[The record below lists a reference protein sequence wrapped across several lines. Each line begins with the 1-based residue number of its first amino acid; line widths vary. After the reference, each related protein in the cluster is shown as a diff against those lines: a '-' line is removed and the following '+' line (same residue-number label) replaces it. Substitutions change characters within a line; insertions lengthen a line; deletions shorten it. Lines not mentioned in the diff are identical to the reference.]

1 MPITKWI
8 GGDVKKITRYFALM
22 LSAAC
27 LTPGAVFAASTVDS
41 DGLET
46 IVVTASRISETDI
59 QRTPIAITAFSAEQ
73 LQRSQLSNVN
83 QLMGSVPNLSISTF
97 ETFAEIFIRGIGST
111 NVIGGNDPSTTV
123 QVDGVYLGRPY
134 SQYAD
139 FLDVQRVE
147 VLRGPQG
154 TLYGRNAVGGT
165 INVISRV
172 PTDDFAAEATLTLG
186 DYWQVQSQDYVSGA
200 LIRGV
205 LDASIAVD
213 YTRHDPYLENVVPSG
228 NDVFNANNGGVRI
241 QLRYLPTS
249 FIDATTRLDYSL
261 ADEAEEG
268 LSKAL
273 EPFSPATASIL
284 GDYHKVALNTPQ
296 RGVTRNAGVA
306 EDIKF
311 TLSDPLM
318 IRSLT
323 SYRSASTEV
332 TDDADATD
340 LNASIIHQEEHDKQF
355 SQELNL
361 VGNYDRFNFV
371 TGLYYYHENNHVKVA
386 PTIVPASIYLYVVP
400 TMTTDAE
407 AAFAQGTYHV
417 TSKFDVTAGIRY
429 TTERK
434 TMDQDETY
442 YLYTGGTALVQPVPN
457 MFLLP
462 IPGNPYRFSTS
473 ARYNAPTPKFG
484 VQYSLTDNLMLYA
497 SATRG
502 FKSGGYNFSANSA
515 ATAGFQPEK
524 VWSYEVGA
532 KSEWLDHRLRV
543 NLTGFYY
550 DYTDLQVQILLAP
563 GSLSIKNAAN
573 AKNKGVELEIAATP
587 VKGLELTANLAWLDA
602 KYTSFP
608 DAPAP
613 RGAGTVDASGNYLIQ
628 APPYTGNLAAQYT
641 VPVWSGDSMFLRAE
655 YSYIGKQFFEPTN
668 SVTQMQA
675 GYGLVNL
682 SAGYATSDKKWEVT
696 AWGHNMG
703 DKEYVLATVAG
714 PPYAGVVGAPRTFGV
729 TLRRKW

>member
-8 GGDVKKITRYFALM
+8 GGDVKKITGYFALM

-27 LTPGAVFAASTVDS
+27 LAPGAVCAASAD
-41 DGLET
+41 DYNGLET
-46 IVVTASRISETDI
+46 IVVTASRITETDI

-83 QLMGSVPNLSISTF
+83 QLMGSVPNLSISVF
-97 ETFAEIFIRGIGST
+97 EKFAEIFIRGIGST

-139 FLDVQRVE
+139 FLDVERVE

-154 TLYGRNAVGGT
+154 TLYGRNAV
-165 INVISRV
+165 
-172 PTDDFAAEATLTLG
+172 
-186 DYWQVQSQDYVSGA
+186 
-200 LIRGV
+200 
-205 LDASIAVD
+205 D
-213 YTRHDPYLENVVPSG
+213 YTRHNSYLENVVPSG

-249 FIDATTRLDYSL
+249 FIDATTRLDYSM

-318 IRSLT
+318 IRSL
-323 SYRSASTEV
+323 SAYRSASTEV
-332 TDDADATD
+332 NDDADATD
-340 LNASIIHQEEHDKQF
+340 VNASRIHQEEHDKQF

-386 PTIVPASIYLYVVP
+386 PTIVLANIYLYVLP
-400 TMTTDAE
+400 TMTTEAE
-407 AAFAQGTYHV
+407 AAFAQGTFHV

-442 YLYTGGTALVQPVPN
+442 YLYTGGTALVQPLPG
-457 MFLLP
+457 MFMLP
-462 IPGNPYRFSTS
+462 IPGNPYKFSTS
-473 ARYNAPTPKFG
+473 ARYTAPTPKFG
-484 VQYSLTDNLMLYA
+484 VQYSLTDDLMLYA

-550 DYTDLQVQILLAP
+550 DYSDLQVQILLAP

-587 VKGLELTANLAWLDA
+587 LKGLELTANLAWLDA
-602 KYTSFP
+602 KYSSFP
-608 DAPAP
+608 DAAAP
-613 RGAGTVDASGNYLIQ
+613 RGAGTVDATGNYLIQ
-628 APPYTGNLAAQYT
+628 APRYTGNVAAQCS
-641 VPVWSGDSMFLRAE
+641 VPMRGGDSTFLRAE
-655 YSYIGKQFFEPTN
+655 YSYIGQQFFEPTN
-668 SVTQMQA
+668 SVNRMQA

-682 SAGYATSDKKWEVT
+682 SAGYATSDKTWQVT
-696 AWGHNMG
+696 AWAHNVG
-703 DKEYVLATVAG
+703 DTQYVLATVGG

-729 TLRRKW
+729 TVRRKW

>member
-8 GGDVKKITRYFALM
+8 GGNVKKITRYFALM

-27 LTPGAVFAASTVDS
+27 LTPGAVSAASLEDS
-41 DGLET
+41 DSLST
-46 IVVTASRISETDI
+46 IVVSASRISETDI
-59 QRTPIAITAFSAEQ
+59 QRTPIAITAFSEEQ

-83 QLMGSVPNLSISTF
+83 QLMGSVPNLSISVF

-139 FLDVQRVE
+139 FLDVERVE

-165 INVISRV
+165 INVISRA

-186 DYWQVQSQDYVSGA
+186 DYWLVQSQDYVSGA

-213 YTRHDPYLENVVPSG
+213 YTRHNSYLENVVPSG
-228 NDVFNANNGGVRI
+228 NDVFNGNNCGVRI

-273 EPFSPATASIL
+273 EPFTPATTSIL
-284 GDYHKVALNTPQ
+284 GDYHQVALTTAQ
-296 RGVTRNAGVA
+296 RGATRDAADA

-311 TLSDPLM
+311 TLGDPLM

-386 PTIVPASIYLYVVP
+386 PTIVLANLYLYVLP
-400 TMTTDAE
+400 TMSTEAE
-407 AAFAQGTYHV
+407 AAFAQGTFHV

-442 YLYTGGTALVQPVPN
+442 YLYTGGTALVQPLPG

-462 IPGNPYRFSTS
+462 IPGNPHKFSTS
-473 ARYNAPTPKFG
+473 ARYYAPTPKIG
-484 VQYSLTDNLMLYA
+484 EQYSLTDDLMLYA

-502 FKSGGYNFSANSA
+502 FQSAGFKFSPGSA
-515 ATAGFQPEK
+515 AIAGFQPEK

-550 DYTDLQVQILLAP
+550 HYSDLQVQILLAP

-573 AKNKGVELEIAATP
+573 AKNKGAELEIAATP
-587 VKGLELTANLAWLDA
+587 AKALELTANLASLDA
-602 KYTSFP
+602 KYSSFP
-608 DAPAP
+608 DAAAP
-613 RGAGTVDASGNYLIQ
+613 RGAGTGDATVIYLIQ
-628 APPYTGNLAAQYT
+628 DPRYTANLAAQ
-641 VPVWSGDSMFLRAE
+641 
-655 YSYIGKQFFEPTN
+655 
-668 SVTQMQA
+668 
-675 GYGLVNL
+675 
-682 SAGYATSDKKWEVT
+682 
-696 AWGHNMG
+696 
-703 DKEYVLATVAG
+703 
-714 PPYAGVVGAPRTFGV
+714 
-729 TLRRKW
+729 

>member
-1 MPITKWI
+1 
-8 GGDVKKITRYFALM
+8 VKKITGYFALM

-27 LTPGAVFAASTVDS
+27 LAPGAVCAASADDS
-41 DGLET
+41 SALET
-46 IVVTASRISETDI
+46 VVVTASRISETDI
-59 QRTPIAITAFSAEQ
+59 QRTPIAITAFSEDQ

-172 PTDDFAAEATLTLG
+172 PTDDFAAEASLTLG
-186 DYWQVQSQDYVSGA
+186 DYWLVQSQDYVSGA

-213 YTRHDPYLENVVPSG
+213 YTRHNPYLENVVPSG
-228 NDVFNANNGGVRI
+228 NDVFNANTGGVRI

-361 VGNYDRFNFV
+361 VGNYERFNFV

-386 PTIVPASIYLYVVP
+386 PTIVLANIYLYVLP
-400 TMTTDAE
+400 TMTTEAE

-417 TSKFDVTAGIRY
+417 TSKLDFTAGIRY

-442 YLYTGGTALVQPVPN
+442 YLYTGGTALVQPLPG
-457 MFLLP
+457 MFMLP
-462 IPGNPYRFSTS
+462 IPGNPYKFSTS
-473 ARYNAPTPKFG
+473 ARYTAPTPKFG
-484 VQYSLTDNLMLYA
+484 VQYSLTDDLMLYA

-550 DYTDLQVQILLAP
+550 DYSDLQVQILLAP

-587 VKGLELTANLAWLDA
+587 VKGLELTANLAALDA
-602 KYTSFP
+602 KYSSFP

-613 RGAGTVDASGNYLIQ
+613 RGAGTVDATGNYLIQ
-628 APPYTGNLAAQYT
+628 APRYTGNVAAQYS
-641 VPVWSGDSMFLRAE
+641 VPVRNGDSTFLRAE
-655 YSYIGKQFFEPTN
+655 YSYIGQQFFEPTN
-668 SVTQMQA
+668 SVNQMQA

-682 SAGYATSDKKWEVT
+682 SAGYVTSDKTWQVT
-696 AWGHNMG
+696 AWVHNVG
-703 DKEYVLATVAG
+703 DTQYVLATVGG

-729 TLRRKW
+729 TVRRKW

>member
-1 MPITKWI
+1 
-8 GGDVKKITRYFALM
+8 VKKITEYFALM

-27 LTPGAVFAASTVDS
+27 LTPGAVSAASPEDS
-41 DGLET
+41 DSLST
-46 IVVTASRISETDI
+46 IVVTASKISETDI
-59 QRTPIAITAFSAEQ
+59 QRTPIAITAFTAEQ
-73 LQRSQLSNVN
+73 LQRSQLTNVN
-83 QLMGSVPNLSISTF
+83 QLMGSVPNLSISVF

-134 SQYAD
+134 SQFAD

-165 INVISRV
+165 INVISRA
-172 PTDDFAAEATLTLG
+172 PTDDFAAESALTLG
-186 DYWQVQSQDYVSGA
+186 NYSLVQTQDYVSGA

-205 LDASIAVD
+205 LDASVAVD
-213 YTRHDPYLENVVPSG
+213 YTRHNAYLENIAPSG
-228 NDVFNANNGGVRI
+228 NDVFNANNGGVRA
-241 QLRYLPTS
+241 QLRFMPAS

-273 EPFSPATASIL
+273 EPFTPATASIL
-284 GDYHKVALNTPQ
+284 GNFHKVALNIPQ

-311 TLSDPLM
+311 TLSDSLM

-323 SYRSASTEV
+323 SYRSASTQV
-332 TDDADATD
+332 DDDADATD
-340 LNASIIHQEEHDKQF
+340 FNASLIHQEEHDKQF

-361 VGNYDRFNFV
+361 VGNYNRFNFV
-371 TGLYYYHENNHVKVA
+371 AGLYYYHENNHVKVA
-386 PTIVPASIYLYVVP
+386 PTIVPASIYLYVTP
-400 TMTTDAE
+400 TMRTEAE
-407 AAFAQGTYHV
+407 AAFAQGTFHV
-417 TSKFDVTAGIRY
+417 TPKFDVTAGIRY

-434 TMDQDETY
+434 SMDQVETY
-442 YLYTGGTALVQPVPN
+442 YLYTGGTTLVQPLPGMPLV
-457 MFLLP
+457 P
-462 IPGNPYRFSTS
+462 IPGNPFSFSTT

-484 VQYSLTDNLMLYA
+484 VQYSLTEDLMLYA

-532 KSEWLDHRLRV
+532 KTEWLDRRLRV

-550 DYTDLQVQILLAP
+550 KYTDLQVQILLAP

-573 AKNKGVELEIAATP
+573 ATNKGVELEIAALP
-587 VKGLELTANLAWLDA
+587 VKGLELTANLAALDA
-602 KYTSFP
+602 KYSSFP

-628 APPYTGNLAAQYT
+628 APPYTGNLAAQYS
-641 VPVWSGDSMFLRAE
+641 VPVGNGNTTFLRAE
-655 YSYIGKQFFEPTN
+655 YNYIGKQYFEPTN
-668 SVTQMQA
+668 SVNQMQA

-682 SAGYATSDKKWEVT
+682 SAGFATTDNKWQVT
-696 AWGHNMG
+696 AWSHNLG
-703 DKEYVLATVAG
+703 DKAYVLATVAG
-714 PPYAGVVGAPRTFGV
+714 PPYAGVVGPPRTFGV
-729 TLRRKW
+729 TVRRKW

>member
-1 MPITKWI
+1 M
-8 GGDVKKITRYFALM
+8 KKITGHFALM

-27 LTPGAVFAASTVDS
+27 WTPGALGAASPVES
-41 DGLET
+41 DKLEE
-46 IVVTASRISETDI
+46 IIVTASKTGATDI
-59 QRTPIAITAFSAEQ
+59 QQTPIAISAFNAEQ

-134 SQYAD
+134 SQFAD

-165 INVISRV
+165 INVISRA
-172 PTDDFAAEATLTLG
+172 PSDDFAAESALTLG
-186 DYWQVQSQDYVSGA
+186 NYWLVQSQNYVTGP

-213 YTRHDPYLENVVPSG
+213 YTYHAAYLENIVPSG
-228 NDVFNANNGGVRI
+228 NDVDNANKGGVRV
-241 QLRYLPTS
+241 QLRYQPTA

-261 ADEAEEG
+261 ADEAEQG
-268 LSKAL
+268 LSTTL
-273 EPFSPATASIL
+273 EPFSPATNSIL
-284 GDYHKVALNTPQ
+284 GDYRKVALNQRQ
-296 RGVTRNAGVA
+296 RGVTRNAGIA

-311 TLSDPLM
+311 ILSDPLT

-386 PTIVPASIYLYVVP
+386 PTIVLANIYLYVLP
-400 TMTTDAE
+400 TMTTEAE

-442 YLYTGGTALVQPVPN
+442 YLYTGGTALVQPLPG
-457 MFLLP
+457 MFVLP
-462 IPGNPYRFSTS
+462 IPGNPYKFSTS

-532 KSEWLDHRLRV
+532 KTEWLDHRLRV

-550 DYTDLQVQILLAP
+550 NYTDLQVQILLAP

-573 AKNKGVELEIAATP
+573 AKNKGAELEIAATP

-602 KYTSFP
+602 KYSSFP
-608 DAPAP
+608 DAAAP
-613 RGAGTVDASGNYLIQ
+613 RGAGTVDATGNYLIQ
-628 APPYTGNLAAQYT
+628 APRYTGNVAAQYS
-641 VPVWSGDSMFLRAE
+641 VPVRNGDSTFLRAE
-655 YSYIGKQFFEPTN
+655 YSYIGQQFFEPTN
-668 SVTQMQA
+668 SVSQMQA

-682 SAGYATSDKKWEVT
+682 SAGYATSDKKWQVT
-696 AWGHNMG
+696 AWVHNVG
-703 DKEYVLATVAG
+703 DTQYVLATVGG

-729 TLRRKW
+729 TVRRKW

>member
-1 MPITKWI
+1 
-8 GGDVKKITRYFALM
+8 VKKITGYFALM
-22 LSAAC
+22 LSVAC
-27 LTPGAVFAASTVDS
+27 LAPGAVYAALDDS
-41 DGLET
+41 NALET
-46 IVVTASRISETDI
+46 VVVTASRISETDI
-59 QRTPIAITAFSAEQ
+59 QRTPIAITVFNEDQ

-172 PTDDFAAEATLTLG
+172 PTDDFAAEASLTLG
-186 DYWQVQSQDYVSGA
+186 DYWLVQSQDYVSGA
-200 LIRGV
+200 LVRGV

-213 YTRHDPYLENVVPSG
+213 YTRHNPYLENVALTG
-228 NDVFNANNGGVRI
+228 NDVFNANTGGVRV

-249 FIDATTRLDYSL
+249 FIDATTRLDYSM

-273 EPFSPATASIL
+273 EPFSPATTSIL

-340 LNASIIHQEEHDKQF
+340 VNASIIHQEEHDKQF

-361 VGNYDRFNFV
+361 VGNYEHFNFV
-371 TGLYYYHENNHVKVA
+371 SGLYYYHENNHVKVA
-386 PTIVPASIYLYVVP
+386 PTIVLANIYLYVLP
-400 TMTTDAE
+400 TMTTEAE

-417 TSKFDVTAGIRY
+417 TSKLDFTAGIRY

-442 YLYTGGTALVQPVPN
+442 YLYTGGTALVQPLPG
-457 MFLLP
+457 MFMLP
-462 IPGNPYRFSTS
+462 IPGNPYKFSTS
-473 ARYNAPTPKFG
+473 ARYTAPTPKFG
-484 VQYSLTDNLMLYA
+484 VQYSLTDDLMLYA

-515 ATAGFQPEK
+515 ATAGFQPER

-550 DYTDLQVQILLAP
+550 DYSDLQVQILLAP

-587 VKGLELTANLAWLDA
+587 VKGLELTANLASLDA
-602 KYTSFP
+602 KYSSFP
-608 DAPAP
+608 DAAAP
-613 RGAGTVDASGNYLIQ
+613 RGAGTVDATGNYLIQ
-628 APPYTGNLAAQYT
+628 APRYTGNVAAQYS
-641 VPVWSGDSMFLRAE
+641 VPMRGGDSTFLRAE
-655 YSYIGKQFFEPTN
+655 YSYIGQQFFEPTN
-668 SVTQMQA
+668 SVNQMQS

-682 SAGYATSDKKWEVT
+682 SAGYVTSDKIWQVT
-696 AWGHNMG
+696 AWAHNVG
-703 DKEYVLATVAG
+703 DTQYVLATVGG

-729 TLRRKW
+729 TVRRKW

>member
-1 MPITKWI
+1 
-8 GGDVKKITRYFALM
+8 VKKITEYFALL

-27 LTPGAVFAASTVDS
+27 LTPAAVWAASPDDS
-41 DGLET
+41 DSLST
-46 IVVTASRISETDI
+46 IVVTASKVSETDI
-59 QRTPIAITAFSAEQ
+59 QRTPIAITAFSEEQ
-73 LQRSQLSNVN
+73 LQRSQLTNVN
-83 QLMGSVPNLSISTF
+83 QLMGSVPNLSISVF

-134 SQYAD
+134 SQFAD

-165 INVISRV
+165 INVISRA
-172 PTDDFAAEATLTLG
+172 PTDDFTAESSLTLG
-186 DYWQVQSQDYVSGA
+186 DYWLVQTQDYVSGA

-213 YTRHDPYLENVVPSG
+213 YTRHNAYLENIVPSG
-228 NDVFNANNGGVRI
+228 NDVFNANNGGVRA
-241 QLRYLPTS
+241 QLRFMPTD
-249 FIDATTRLDYSL
+249 FIDATTRFDYSL

-273 EPFSPATASIL
+273 EPFTPATASIL
-284 GDYHKVALNTPQ
+284 GDYHKVALNYPQ
-296 RGVTRNAGVA
+296 SGVTRNTGVA

-311 TLSDPLM
+311 TLSDALM

-340 LNASIIHQEEHDKQF
+340 FNASLIHQEEHDKQF

-361 VGNYDRFNFV
+361 VGNYERFNFV
-371 TGLYYYHENNHVKVA
+371 TGLYYYHENNNVKVA
-386 PTIVPASIYLYVVP
+386 PTIVPASIYLYVTP
-400 TMTTDAE
+400 LMTTNAE

-429 TTERK
+429 TIERK
-434 TMDQDETY
+434 SMDQDETY
-442 YLYTGGTALVQPVPN
+442 YLYTGGTALTQPLPG
-457 MFLLP
+457 MFPLP
-462 IPGNPYRFSTS
+462 IPGNPFRFSTS
-473 ARYNAPTPKFG
+473 ARYTAPTPKFG
-484 VQYSLTDNLMLYA
+484 LQYSLTNDLMVYA

-502 FKSGGYNFSANSA
+502 FKSGGYNFSAATA

-532 KSEWLDHRLRV
+532 KTEWLDRRLRV

-573 AKNKGVELEIAATP
+573 ATNKGVELEIAALP

-602 KYTSFP
+602 KYSSFP

-641 VPVWSGDSMFLRAE
+641 LPVWMDDSMFLRAE
-655 YSYIGKQFFEPTN
+655 YSYIGRQFFEPTN
-668 SVTQMQA
+668 SSSQEQP

-682 SAGYATSDKKWEVT
+682 SAGYVTSGKKWEVT
-696 AWGHNMG
+696 AWAHNVA
-703 DKEYVLATVAG
+703 DKEYLLATVAG

-729 TLRRKW
+729 TVRRKW

>member
-1 MPITKWI
+1 M
-8 GGDVKKITRYFALM
+8 KKIADYFALM

-27 LTPGAVFAASTVDS
+27 LTSGAVWAASPDDS
-41 DGLET
+41 DKLEE
-46 IVVTASRISETDI
+46 IVVTASKTGATDI
-59 QRTPIAITAFSAEQ
+59 QRTAIAISAFSAEQ
-73 LQRSQLSNVN
+73 LQRSQLTNVN

-134 SQYAD
+134 SQFAD

-165 INVISRV
+165 INVISRA
-172 PTDDFAAEATLTLG
+172 PTDDFAAESSLTLG
-186 DYWQVQSQDYVSGA
+186 DYWLVQTQNYVSGA
-200 LIRGV
+200 LVRGV

-213 YTRHDPYLENVVPSG
+213 YTRHDAYLENIVPSG

-241 QLRYLPTS
+241 QLRYQPTS

-268 LSKAL
+268 LSKTL
-273 EPFSPATASIL
+273 EPFSPATNSIL
-284 GDYHKVALNTPQ
+284 GNYHKVALNQPQ

-311 TLSDPLM
+311 ILSDSLM
-318 IRSLT
+318 IRSL
-323 SYRSASTEV
+323 SAYRSASTEIN
-332 TDDADATD
+332 DDADATD
-340 LNASIIHQEEHDKQF
+340 VNASLIHQEEHDKQF

-386 PTIVPASIYLYVVP
+386 PTIVPANIYLYVLP

-429 TTERK
+429 TAERK
-434 TMDQDETY
+434 TMDQNETFF
-442 YLYTGGTALVQPVPN
+442 LYTGGTILVQPLPG
-457 MFLLP
+457 MFVLP
-462 IPGNPYRFSTS
+462 LPGNPYRFSTS
-473 ARYNAPTPKFG
+473 AHYYAPTPKFG
-484 VQYSLTDNLMLYA
+484 VQYSLTDDLMLYA

-515 ATAGFQPEK
+515 AIAGFQPEK

-550 DYTDLQVQILLAP
+550 HYSDLQVQILLAP

-573 AKNKGVELEIAATP
+573 ARNKGVELEIAATP
-587 VKGLELTANLAWLDA
+587 VKGLELMANLAALDA
-602 KYTSFP
+602 KYSSFP

-628 APPYTGNLAAQYT
+628 APPFTGNLAAQYT
-641 VPVWSGDSMFLRAE
+641 VPVGNGDSTFLRAE
-655 YSYIGKQFFEPTN
+655 YSYIGKQYFEPTN
-668 SVTQMQA
+668 SVNQMQA
-675 GYGLVNL
+675 GYGLGNL
-682 SAGYATSDKKWEVT
+682 SAGYATSENKWQVT
-696 AWGHNMG
+696 AWVHNLG
-703 DKEYVLATVAG
+703 DTQYVLATVAG

-729 TLRRKW
+729 TVRHKW

>member
-1 MPITKWI
+1 M
-8 GGDVKKITRYFALM
+8 GGDVKKITEYFALM

-27 LTPGAVFAASTVDS
+27 LTPGAASAAAPDDS
-41 DGLET
+41 DSLST
-46 IVVTASRISETDI
+46 IVVTASKISETDI
-59 QRTPIAITAFSAEQ
+59 QRTPIAITAFTAEQ
-73 LQRSQLSNVN
+73 LQRSQLTNVN
-83 QLMGSVPNLSISTF
+83 QLMGSVPNLSISVF

-134 SQYAD
+134 SQFAD

-165 INVISRV
+165 INVISRA
-172 PTDDFAAEATLTLG
+172 PTDDFTAEAALTFGNYSL
-186 DYWQVQSQDYVSGA
+186 VQTQDYASGA

-213 YTRHDPYLENVVPSG
+213 YTRHNAYLENIAPGG
-228 NDVFNANNGGVRI
+228 NDVFNANNGGVRA
-241 QLRYLPTS
+241 QLRFMPTS

-273 EPFSPATASIL
+273 EPFTPATASIL
-284 GDYHKVALNTPQ
+284 GDFHKVALNIPQ

-311 TLSDPLM
+311 TLNDSLM

-323 SYRSASTEV
+323 SYRSASTQV
-332 TDDADATD
+332 DDDADATD
-340 LNASIIHQEEHDKQF
+340 FNASLIHQEEHDKQF

-386 PTIVPASIYLYVVP
+386 PTIVLASLYLYVTP
-400 TMTTDAE
+400 TMRTEAE
-407 AAFAQGTYHV
+407 AAFAQGTFHV

-434 TMDQDETY
+434 SMDQDETY
-442 YLYTGGTALVQPVPN
+442 YLYAGGTTLVQPLPGMPLVP
-457 MFLLP
+457 L
-462 IPGNPYRFSTS
+462 PGNPFRFSTT

-484 VQYSLTDNLMLYA
+484 VQYSLTEDLMLYA

-524 VWSYEVGA
+524 VWSYEVGT
-532 KSEWLDHRLRV
+532 KTEWLDRRLRV

-550 DYTDLQVQILLAP
+550 KYTDLQVQILLAP

-573 AKNKGVELEIAATP
+573 ATNKGVELEIAALP
-587 VKGLELTANLAWLDA
+587 VKGLELTANLAALDA
-602 KYTSFP
+602 KYSSFP

-628 APPYTGNLAAQYT
+628 APPYTGNLAAQYS
-641 VPVWSGDSMFLRAE
+641 VPVGNGNTTFLRAE
-655 YSYIGKQFFEPTN
+655 YSYIGKQYFEPTN
-668 SVTQMQA
+668 SVSQMQA

-682 SAGYATSDKKWEVT
+682 SAGFATSDNKWQVT
-696 AWGHNMG
+696 AWSHNLG
-703 DKEYVLATVAG
+703 DKAYVLATVAG

-729 TLRRKW
+729 TVRHKW